1 MYMTL
6 HGLHA
11 DSQRGPSASGSAE
24 RSDAARASVSLSGK
38 HASLREGTSLGL
50 VVATATWV
58 WVALVDVIAGQPFR
72 TFTVLGG
79 IASFTVMHYLLNV
92 AYGVVI
98 VSLIHGAVRQPS
110 LLFAVGFGFL
120 MMEFAFAMVTVMLSH
135 LLGELAWLRIFVG
148 SLVGAAIAA
157 NHPLA
162 KASARGTA
170 AASRRRDVRV
180 LG

>member
-1 MYMTL
+1 MIP

-11 DSQRGPSASGSAE
+11 DSQRGPTASAPAE
-24 RSDAARASVSLSGK
+24 PSDAVRGSVTLSGK

-58 WVALVDVIAGQPFR
+58 WVALVDAIAGQPFR

-79 IASFTVMHYLLNV
+79 IASFTVIHYLLNV
-92 AYGVVI
+92 TYGLAI

-135 LLGELAWLRIFVG
+135 VLGELAWVRIFGG
-148 SLVGAAIAA
+148 SLIGAAIAIMILSRR
-157 NHPLA
+157 HPLA
-162 KASARGTA
+162 TQLRQAEEET
-170 AASRRRDVRV
+170 
-180 LG
+180 